1 MMTTP
6 EQENKE
12 TLPVDPE
19 NDPQLRLKLLEIEQ
33 NASADYPDAR
43 KGMRAAPCGCFFFG
57 ALGLPLLKL
66 GCTWKTFL
74 LIILFAVIGA
84 VLTGI
89 AAAYRPGRR

>member
-1 MMTTP
+1 MP
-6 EQENKE
+6 EF
-12 TLPVDPE
+12 DPE
-19 NDPQLRLKLLEIEQ
+19 NDPQLKLKLLQAEK
-33 NASADYPDAR
+33 SAGAGYPDAR
-43 KGMRAAPCGCFFFG
+43 RGMRCAPCGCLFFG

>member
-1 MMTTP
+1 MP
-6 EQENKE
+6 SA
-12 TLPVDPE
+12 DPE
-19 NDPQLRLKLLEIEQ
+19 NDPQLKLKLLQAEREIS
-33 NASADYPDAR
+33 ASIPDR
-43 KGMRAAPCGCFFFG
+43 RRGMRAVPCGCLFFG

-74 LIILFAVIGA
+74 LIMLFAVTGA